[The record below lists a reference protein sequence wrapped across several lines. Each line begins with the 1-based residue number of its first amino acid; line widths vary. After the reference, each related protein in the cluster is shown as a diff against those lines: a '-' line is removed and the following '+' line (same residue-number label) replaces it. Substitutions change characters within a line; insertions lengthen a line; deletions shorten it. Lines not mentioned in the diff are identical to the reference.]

1 MAEQL
6 TDKEEFSKRISDKRR
21 SRSDTK
27 KGEVGAAW
35 VKQPPKTK
43 KPKDPRAIPPP
54 RRATHPIGDPKT
66 WGKAKPSHPVGD
78 PSMIDPSRPP
88 RYGTTRTAWAAMSRA
103 ERDRI
108 RSRAGVR
115 VGKALSAHLRALGK
129 GDKNSKSLTK

>member
-43 KPKDPRAIPPP
+43 KPKGPRNPFGKIPPREVVP
-54 RRATHPIGDPKT
+54 
-66 WGKAKPSHPVGD
+66 
-78 PSMIDPSRPP
+78 
-88 RYGTTRTAWAAMSRA
+88 YGTTRTAWAAMSRA